1 MWGESSDSAFCPPP
15 RGRRHLFFF
24 CLLSHHFISYLFSF
38 DTLFLHSFFSL
49 HFYLDYSSP
58 FCPSVFISSL
68 FPPSLFSMPHNLFL
82 IRTYLPCKQADCTA
96 NRILNVT
103 MAGKNQPRA
112 DTAQQC
118 EPWHDKCTPP
128 MVWQITFFLLRGNI
142 CSTAIDFQEHF
153 LPYNSILYLIYFA
166 NISKRITLSICNY
179 LSWTKELRCKD

>member
-1 MWGESSDSAFCPPP
+1 MVLGSRLNQYINYPEGLLWSCWSGQAVYVMDIMWGESSDSAFCPPP

-58 FCPSVFISSL
+58 FCPSVFIFSL

-128 MVWQITFFLLRGNI
+128 MVWQIKKRFF
-142 CSTAIDFQEHF
+142 
-153 LPYNSILYLIYFA
+153 Y
-166 NISKRITLSICNY
+166 
-179 LSWTKELRCKD
+179 